1 MMPLV
6 CCLLMA
12 VTSFAPT
19 PNVESHESTLIA
31 LERMWDQAQ
40 VSQDVSAMEDLV
52 ADRFINTEWDG
63 VVTNRAGFL
72 ADIKNPRLKPTF
84 TSIEAVQVNLYGD
97 TGNRNRDI
105 PHKRQSSGQA
115 IRPQRTLY
123 GYVDLDEWEMA
134 VRCGSCQFNFPLS
147 FRTRRFAN
155 LALLAFP
162 AFLARGTIL

>member
-97 TGNRNRDI
+97 T
-105 PHKRQSSGQA
+105 A
-115 IRPQRTLY
+115 IVIGTY
-123 GYVDLDEWEMA
+123 HTKGSHLDKPYDHRGRFTDTWILTNGKW
-134 VRCGSCQFNFPLS
+134 RCVAAHASLIS
-147 FRTRRFAN
+147 H
-155 LALLAFP
+155 
-162 AFLARGTIL
+162 